1 MTRLVCA
8 FALLLCASA
17 GPARA
22 AEAAGADLA
31 ALRQLNDDYVKA
43 FLACDVA
50 RFQKILADDFSGVL
64 ADGRLIDKAEFL
76 RQAKEPPDARGL
88 RLHDVAIRIYGDA
101 AIITAYVTYRRADGT
116 PVRTGYTNLC
126 VRRGGSWAVAWV
138 QWTRIAAP

>member
-8 FALLLCASA
+8 FALLLCAAA

-50 RFQKILADDFSGVL
+50 RFQKILADDFSGSS
-64 ADGRLIDKAEFL
+64 
-76 RQAKEPPDARGL
+76 
-88 RLHDVAIRIYGDA
+88 
-101 AIITAYVTYRRADGT
+101 
-116 PVRTGYTNLC
+116 RTG
-126 VRRGGSWAVAWV
+126 A
-138 QWTRIAAP
+138 